1 MNKNEES
8 LRDSGIK
15 YTNICIMGAPK
26 GAECEKR
33 EETMAKHFPSLRKK
47 LDIQIQ
53 EAQRTPTR
61 MKQKGSK

>member
-1 MNKNEES
+1 
-8 LRDSGIK
+8 
-15 YTNICIMGAPK
+15 MGAPK
-26 GAECEKR
+26 GAECEKW